1 MFFQRCVRT
10 FEHVTEQIG
19 SVSENTFAG
28 PIFTKIIS
36 GVFTNKHL
44 TKKGNFPMIIF
55 LFAGFKTSNTKTQK
69 HPEQQQKENVN
80 RRLSAVSIQCN

>member
-1 MFFQRCVRT
+1 MVFFFPRCVRT

-36 GVFTNKHL
+36 GVFTNK
-44 TKKGNFPMIIF
+44 PD
-55 LFAGFKTSNTKTQK
+55 
-69 HPEQQQKENVN
+69 
-80 RRLSAVSIQCN
+80 